1 MGYYT
6 YNSGLI
12 GTGTINPPKGV
23 HDIIISSH
31 TADIT
36 IFGRLIELSTTLSTA
51 TVPGPTNLQST
62 QSLIESA
69 DSAFN
74 VFAVVGRG
82 NYAELLTGTGVASGK
97 RTHTAKGFNYNT
109 SSSNILSTGT
119 EIADMTGGSDN
130 DLSVIDG
137 KKWMAMA
144 QFDGTNFDG
153 ILLWIFTGDQVSNS
167 GGITVG
173 GRSVTN
179 VKDIFVPAGTGSSN
193 YHLIYPIAIAADG
206 TIYSNTELGNCGW
219 NFSNNAQPGNTTGY
233 NATNK
238 FGQDDGT
245 WGFIIP
251 TGNVTAY
258 TDGNSPGVS
267 IFNTTTTSPGFG
279 MGNFNSNDNS
289 TNTYWNGSNTGS
301 TDNMGFLFSGDA

>member
-12 GTGTINPPKGV
+12 GTGTRNPPKGV

-31 TADIT
+31 TAVLP
-36 IFGRLIELSTTLSTA
+36 IFDKLIELSTTLSTA
-51 TVPGPTNLQST
+51 TVPDPTNLQST

-69 DSAFN
+69 DSTFN

-82 NYAELLTGTGVASGK
+82 DYSEGLAGTGVAGGK
-97 RTHTAKGFNYNT
+97 GTHTEKGFIYNT
-109 SSSNILSTGT
+109 SASNLLSTGT

-179 VKDIFVPAGTGSSN
+179 VKDIFVPDGTGNSN

-206 TIYSNTELGNCGW
+206 TIYSNTELGHCGW
-219 NFSNNAQPGNTTGY
+219 NFSNNAQPGSAGY
-233 NATNK
+233 YATNR
-238 FGQDDGT
+238 FALDDGT
-245 WGFIIP
+245 WGFHIP

-258 TDGNSPGVS
+258 TDGNSPGAS
-267 IFNTTTTSPGFG
+267 IFSTSATSPGFG
-279 MGNFNSNDNS
+279 MGNYNSGDSSN
-289 TNTYWNGSNTGS
+289 NTYWNGSNTGS
-301 TDNMGFLFSGDA
+301 NNNMGFLFSGDA